1 MTSGWT
7 ECPSQN
13 ASDGF
18 KESEMDDM
26 RPRSI
31 TDEQIAEAR
40 KLRAAGMPYVQIA
53 KRLGTSD
60 NGIRMYCLDVKP
72 NVVPQDGKC
81 CPDCGQALP
90 KEARFCYMCGARI
103 LTEREKIV
111 QELEHMRNIIMFV
124 PENRRDSV
132 MDAVNHAIKYLKSLE
147 D

>member
-1 MTSGWT
+1 VH
-7 ECPSQN
+7 PLQN
-13 ASDGF
+13 ERNGF

-40 KLRAAGMPYVQIA
+40 KLRASGMSYVKIA
-53 KRLGTSD
+53 KKLGTSD
-60 NGIRMYCLDVKP
+60 NGIRLYCQDVKP
-72 NVVPQDGKC
+72 TVAPLDNKL
-81 CPDCGQALP
+81 CPECGEALP
-90 KEARFCYMCGARI
+90 QKARFCFMCGTRI

-111 QELEHMRNIIMFV
+111 QELDHMRNIIMFI